1 MLQFSVIGVNE
12 LSEPTWVE
20 FSVSRKNP
28 DTVHI
33 GFFMGRKHSFHW
45 ILIGLKNGMAQG
57 RETQKLKF
65 NDLIDKYKR
74 RPSNEMRGGLR
85 DIMEELGQNILGC
98 DVWSL
103 TLALTGTQ
111 KIFVEWKPAGKLS
124 QVILYMQIF
133 RNIFRKIS
141 NV

>member
-1 MLQFSVIGVNE
+1 MYFPSQPGLNSLSLSAERIPIQCTQTFSWGENIAS
-12 LSEPTWVE
+12 LDSH
-20 FSVSRKNP
+20 RA
-28 DTVHI
+28 
-33 GFFMGRKHSFHW
+33 
-45 ILIGLKNGMAQG
+45 LLKNGMAQG
-57 RETQKLKF
+57 RETQKLKS

-98 DVWSL
+98 NVWSL

-124 QVILYMQIF
+124 QVLLYMQIF